1 MPEKA
6 CKSVVPLKVVNDNP
20 PVRQMA
26 TRFPNY
32 NTDPI
37 TRPAETSPFCSFSTD
52 GAGFPPPPPCV
63 TGATSTTTFGKPLM
77 PPPAYYDSTS
87 ARRGSVDIPVE
98 HESDT

>member
-6 CKSVVPLKVVNDNP
+6 CKSIVSLKVVNDNP
-20 PVRQMA
+20 SVRQMA

-37 TRPAETSPFCSFSTD
+37 TRPAETSSFCSFSD

-63 TGATSTTTFGKPLM
+63 TGASSTTTFGKPIM
-77 PPPAYYDSTS
+77 PSPAYYDSTS
-87 ARRGSVDIPVE
+87 TRRDSVDIPVE